1 MTLSTRGRITFSK
14 RLSQQILRGLSKLT
28 VSDRPTVDPSR
39 TKCLV
44 DYGGAIATAD
54 PTFSSYAHRDAFLV
68 IQFYGSA
75 QDINSS
81 FPEDGI
87 DIVNG
92 MVTSLSPNPAAA
104 CESISPTHCCHRN
117 LTLLVCRPELYRPNV
132 ERRPMAISILRTE
145 YLPTH
150 ANQSC
155 LRPEQSFHIPPIHS
169 IALELSQKLLW
180 AGINTCDSGWW
191 FCLLPLDNVINM
203 SARYL
208 SARGRMDLVRIPRH
222 LLAPSCNRL
231 LAFLEI
237 HAQRSW

>member
-1 MTLSTRGRITFSK
+1 MTQSTRGRITFSN
-14 RLSQQILRGLSKLT
+14 RLSQQIFRGLSKLT
-28 VSDRPTVDPSR
+28 VSYRPTVTSPR

-75 QDINSS
+75 QSLDS

-104 CESISPTHCCHRN
+104 CGSISPTHCCHRN
-117 LTLLVCRPELYRPNV
+117 LTFLVCRPELYRPNV

-145 YLPTH
+145 HQPTL
-150 ANQSC
+150 ANQGC
-155 LRPEQSFHIPPIHS
+155 LRPEPSFHVPPIHTFT
-169 IALELSQKLLW
+169 LELSRKLLW
-180 AGINTCDSGWW
+180 AGINTGGGIVLS
-191 FCLLPLDNVINM
+191 LLI
-203 SARYL
+203 
-208 SARGRMDLVRIPRH
+208 I
-222 LLAPSCNRL
+222 
-231 LAFLEI
+231 
-237 HAQRSW
+237 SWT